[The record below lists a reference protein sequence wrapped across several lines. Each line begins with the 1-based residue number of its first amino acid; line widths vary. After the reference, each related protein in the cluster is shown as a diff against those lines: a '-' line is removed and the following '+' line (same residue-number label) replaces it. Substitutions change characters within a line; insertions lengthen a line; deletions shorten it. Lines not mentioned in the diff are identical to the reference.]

1 MNFFYN
7 VHKIIYQTWYY
18 GGVNVKSERIGKAR
32 NILILSEK
40 IKMKSK
46 EEIIVH
52 NGIKYKVIKV
62 LGAERRSKEEIEFE
76 QWSDKKYCLK
86 AVEKNGYA
94 LRYVKEQS
102 EAVCLKAVEEN
113 GYALQYVKEQKTF
126 LKILKKR

>member
-46 EEIIVH
+46 EEIIV
-52 NGIKYKVIKV
+52 
-62 LGAERRSKEEIEFE
+62 
-76 QWSDKKYCLK
+76 Q
-86 AVEKNGYA
+86 
-94 LRYVKEQS
+94 
-102 EAVCLKAVEEN
+102 
-113 GYALQYVKEQKTF
+113 
-126 LKILKKR
+126 

>member
-1 MNFFYN
+1 
-7 VHKIIYQTWYY
+7 
-18 GGVNVKSERIGKAR
+18 
-32 NILILSEK
+32 
-40 IKMKSK
+40 MKSK

-113 GYALQYVKEQKTF
+113 GDALQYVKEQKTF